1 MNRELSKKLFNRF
14 DFYKPQKP
22 MTESLMGFGFECSD
36 GWYQLIWDLSEAIE
50 KELEKSDITTRAKD
64 KLSDYPSFEVI
75 QVKEKFG
82 ELRFYA
88 HGGNDKI
95 QNLIDEAERKSA
107 EICEACGKPGKTRG
121 GGWITTLCDECAKKD
136 KK

>member
-14 DFYKPQKP
+14 DFYNPNQP
-22 MTESLMGFGFECSD
+22 MTQGNMGFGFECSD
-36 GWYQLIWDLSEAIE
+36 GWFDLLWNLSEAIE
-50 KELEKSDITTRAKD
+50 EELKKENVVTQAKQKLGDI
-64 KLSDYPSFEVI
+64 SYFNVV

-88 HGGNDKI
+88 HGGNEVI

-107 EICEACGKPGKTRG
+107 TICERCGKPGKTRG
-121 GGWITTLCDECAKKD
+121 GGWITTLCDECANKEEK
-136 KK
+136 